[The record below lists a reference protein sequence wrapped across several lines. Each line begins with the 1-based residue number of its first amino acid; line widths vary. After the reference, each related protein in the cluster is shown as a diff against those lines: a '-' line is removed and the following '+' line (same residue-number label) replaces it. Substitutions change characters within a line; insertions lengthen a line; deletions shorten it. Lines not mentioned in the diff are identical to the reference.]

1 VHINPSELIKAEAEK
16 NPGIKPKIK
25 EAMEAGEPI
34 PDEIVLRLVD
44 TRLRQSD
51 CRVNGWVLDGFP
63 QNDTQV
69 NLLKSMR
76 IKPSH
81 VILFEQAQDE
91 SIRRLSNRRLDPR
104 TGMVY
109 NVEINPPKNE

>member
-1 VHINPSELIKAEAEK
+1 
-16 NPGIKPKIK
+16 
-25 EAMEAGEPI
+25 M
-34 PDEIVLRLVD
+34 LRLVD
-44 TRLRQSD
+44 ARLRMSD

-63 QNDTQV
+63 QNETQV
-69 NLLKSMR
+69 NLLRSMR

-104 TGMVY
+104 TGIVY
-109 NVEINPPKNE
+109 NVEINPPKNEVVSSNLIKR